1 MAKRPQPP
9 KPKGDG
15 APKPKR
21 RTGYTASR
29 PSSVDKLPLEIRD
42 EIGRLRGEGYTIDE
56 ILAALRELD
65 VVTISRSTLGRHVKG
80 MERLGAKLRHSRNI
94 AEALVRQL
102 GDEPASRAAQLNIEL
117 LHTTITDL
125 FLAQNDDG
133 EIDENGK
140 AALNGSPEGIM
151 LLAKAMD
158 HLTKSAKADA
168 EYAAR
173 IEAKVEARFKKQ
185 AEAGLAAVAR
195 EKGFSA
201 ENMAFI
207 RQQILGTSK

>member
-65 VVTISRSTLGRHVKG
+65 VVTVSRSTLGRHVKG

-117 LHTTITDL
+117 LHTTITEL
-125 FLAQNDDG
+125 FLAQNGDG
-133 EIDENGK
+133 EIDEDGK

-168 EYAAR
+168 EYAAK
-173 IEAKVEARFKKQ
+173 IEAKVEARMQREMSAHVNAVVKKQ
-185 AEAGLAAVAR
+185 GL
-195 EKGFSA
+195 SA
-201 ENMAFI
+201 ETAQALMQGLI
-207 RQQILGTSK
+207 KS

>member
-1 MAKRPQPP
+1 MAKRSQPP
-9 KPKGDG
+9 KPKGGDT
-15 APKPKR
+15 PRQKR

-80 MERLGAKLRHSRNI
+80 MEKLGAKLRHSRNI

-117 LHTTITDL
+117 LHTTITEL
-125 FLAQNDDG
+125 FLAQNGEG
-133 EIDENGK
+133 EIDEDGK

-168 EYAAR
+168 EYASK
-173 IEAKVEARFKKQ
+173 IEAKVEARMKREMSAHVNAVVKKQ
-185 AEAGLAAVAR
+185 GL
-195 EKGFSA
+195 SA
-201 ENMAFI
+201 DTAQALMQGLI
-207 RQQILGTSK
+207 KS

>member
-9 KPKGDG
+9 KPKDG
-15 APKPKR
+15 ETPRQKR

-29 PSSVDKLPLEIRD
+29 PSSVDKLPPEIRD
-42 EIGRLRGEGYTIDE
+42 EIGRLRGDGYTIDE

-117 LHTTITDL
+117 LHTTITEL
-125 FLAQNDDG
+125 FLAQNGEG
-133 EIDENGK
+133 EIDEDGK

-158 HLTKSAKADA
+158 HLTKSAKTDA
-168 EYAAR
+168 EYAAK
-173 IEAKVEARFKKQ
+173 IEAKVEARMKREMSAHVNAVVKKQ
-185 AEAGLAAVAR
+185 GL
-195 EKGFSA
+195 SA
-201 ENMAFI
+201 DTAQALMQGLI
-207 RQQILGTSK
+207 KS

>member
-1 MAKRPQPP
+1 MAKRPQSP
-9 KPKGDG
+9 KPKGGDT
-15 APKPKR
+15 PRRKR

-80 MERLGAKLRHSRNI
+80 MEKLGAKLRHSRNI

-117 LHTTITDL
+117 LHTTITEL
-125 FLAQNDDG
+125 FLAQNGEG
-133 EIDENGK
+133 EIDEDGK

-168 EYAAR
+168 EYASK
-173 IEAKVEARFKKQ
+173 IEAKVEARMKREMSAHVNAVVKKQ
-185 AEAGLAAVAR
+185 GL
-195 EKGFSA
+195 SA
-201 ENMAFI
+201 DTAQALMQGLI
-207 RQQILGTSK
+207 KS

>member
-1 MAKRPQPP
+1 MAKRSQPP
-9 KPKGDG
+9 KPKGGDT
-15 APKPKR
+15 PRQKR

-80 MERLGAKLRHSRNI
+80 MEKLGAKLRHSRNI

-117 LHTTITDL
+117 LHTTITEL
-125 FLAQNDDG
+125 FLAQNGEG
-133 EIDENGK
+133 EIDEDGK

-168 EYAAR
+168 EYASK
-173 IEAKVEARFKKQ
+173 IEAKVEARMKREMSEHVNAVVKKQ
-185 AEAGLAAVAR
+185 GL
-195 EKGFSA
+195 SA
-201 ENMAFI
+201 DTAQALMQGLI
-207 RQQILGTSK
+207 KS

>member
-1 MAKRPQPP
+1 MAKRSQPS
-9 KPKGDG
+9 KPKGGDT
-15 APKPKR
+15 PRQKR

-80 MERLGAKLRHSRNI
+80 MEKLGAKLRHSRNI

-117 LHTTITDL
+117 LHTTITEL
-125 FLAQNDDG
+125 FLAQNGEG
-133 EIDENGK
+133 EIDEDGK

-168 EYAAR
+168 EYASK
-173 IEAKVEARFKKQ
+173 IEAKVEARMKREMSEHVNAVVKKQ
-185 AEAGLAAVAR
+185 GL
-195 EKGFSA
+195 SA
-201 ENMAFI
+201 DTAQALMQGLI
-207 RQQILGTSK
+207 KS

>member
-1 MAKRPQPP
+1 
-9 KPKGDG
+9 
-15 APKPKR
+15 
-21 RTGYTASR
+21 
-29 PSSVDKLPLEIRD
+29 VDKLPPEIRD
-42 EIGRLRGEGYTIDE
+42 EIGRLRGAGHTIDE

-65 VVTISRSTLGRHVKG
+65 IVTISRSTLGRHVKG

-168 EYAAR
+168 EYAAK
-173 IEAKVEARFKKQ
+173 IEAKVEARMKREMSAHVNDVVKKQ
-185 AEAGLAAVAR
+185 GL
-195 EKGFSA
+195 SA
-201 ENMAFI
+201 ETAQALMQGLI
-207 RQQILGTSK
+207 KS

>member
-1 MAKRPQPP
+1 MAKRSQPP
-9 KPKGDG
+9 KPKGDDT
-15 APKPKR
+15 PRQKR

-80 MERLGAKLRHSRNI
+80 MEKLGAKLRHSRNI

-117 LHTTITDL
+117 LHTTITEL
-125 FLAQNDDG
+125 FLAQNGEG
-133 EIDENGK
+133 EIDEDGK

-168 EYAAR
+168 EYASK
-173 IEAKVEARFKKQ
+173 IEAKVEARMKREMSEHVNAVVKKQ
-185 AEAGLAAVAR
+185 GL
-195 EKGFSA
+195 SA
-201 ENMAFI
+201 DTAQALMQGLI
-207 RQQILGTSK
+207 KS

>member
-1 MAKRPQPP
+1 MAKRSQPP
-9 KPKGDG
+9 KPKGGDT
-15 APKPKR
+15 PRQKR

-80 MERLGAKLRHSRNI
+80 MEKLGAKLRHSRNI

-117 LHTTITDL
+117 LHTTITEL
-125 FLAQNDDG
+125 FLAQNGEG
-133 EIDENGK
+133 EIDEDGK

-168 EYAAR
+168 EYASK
-173 IEAKVEARFKKQ
+173 IEAKVEARTKREMSAHVNAVVKKQ
-185 AEAGLAAVAR
+185 GL
-195 EKGFSA
+195 SA
-201 ENMAFI
+201 DTAQALMQGLI
-207 RQQILGTSK
+207 KS